1 MNILITGGNG
11 YVAKSLYIV
20 LKDKYNITKITRQD
34 FDLTDCN
41 ATREWFCGRYFDVV
55 IHTATVGGSRL
66 KQEDDDVIKQNLLM
80 YNNLLANKDHF
91 DKFITFGSGAEFFKQ
106 NTPYGI
112 SKCMITES
120 IKNNNNFYN
129 LRIFATFDHNELNTR
144 FIKANI
150 LRYINK
156 EPMQIHTNKI
166 MDFFYMQDLITLVDY
181 YICNNNP
188 PKEINC
194 SYENKYTL
202 KNIADIINKLDK
214 HKVKIVI
221 ENKNELQFYCGESPT
236 FPINILGLERGI
248 KNTFRELYESAN
260 KIS

>member
-1 MNILITGGNG
+1 MKILITGGNG
-11 YVAKSLYIV
+11 YIAKSLYAR
-20 LKDKYNITKITRQD
+20 LKDKYSITTITRQN
-34 FDLTDCN
+34 FDLTNYN
-41 ATREWFCGRYFDVV
+41 ATCEWFNERYFDVV
-55 IHTATVGGSRL
+55 IHTATVGVSRL
-66 KQEDDDVIKQNLLM
+66 NQEDDVVVEQNVSM
-80 YNNLLANKDHF
+80 YNNLLANKHHF

-112 SKCMITES
+112 SKNIIAES
-120 IKNNNNFYN
+120 IKKNNNFYN
-129 LRIFATFDHNELNTR
+129 LRIFGVFDENELNTR

-150 LRYINK
+150 LRYIKK

-166 MDFFYMQDLITLVDY
+166 MDLFYMQDLINLVDY

-194 SYENKYTL
+194 SYKNKYTL
-202 KNIADIINKLDK
+202 KNIADMINELDN

-221 ENKNELQFYCGESPT
+221 ENKNELHFYCGESPT

-260 KIS
+260 KTS

>member
-1 MNILITGGNG
+1 MKILITGGNG
-11 YVAKSLYIV
+11 YIAKSLFV
-20 LKDKYNITKITRQD
+20 GLKHKHEITIITRQD
-34 FDLTDCN
+34 FDLTNYDE
-41 ATREWFCGRYFDVV
+41 TRKWFCGQYFDAI
-55 IHTATVGGSRL
+55 IHTATVGVNKF
-66 KQEDDDVIKQNLLM
+66 KQEQNITKQNLLM
-80 YNNLLANKDHF
+80 HDNLLKNKHQF
-91 DKFITFGSGAEFFKQ
+91 NKCITFGSGAEIFQ
-106 NTPYGI
+106 PNTEYGA
-112 SKCMITES
+112 SKKLINES
-120 IKNNNNFYN
+120 IKNVNNWYN
-129 LRIFATFDHNELNTR
+129 LRIFGVFDHNELDTR

-150 LRYINK
+150 LRYTNK